1 MAGPTSARGA
11 GLFRLVSVVSVI
23 LLMVFFQLWLTTRIK
38 QKTHDRC
45 QPWVLVEIQLNNDKR
60 QRRR

>member
-1 MAGPTSARGA
+1 MAGPTSARGV
-11 GLFRLVSVVSVI
+11 GLFRLVSLVSVV
-23 LLMVFFQLWLTTRIK
+23 LLMCTFGCDRQSRIK

-45 QPWVLVEIQLNNDKR
+45 QPWVLVEILLNHNKR

>member
-1 MAGPTSARGA
+1 M
-11 GLFRLVSVVSVI
+11 F
-23 LLMVFFQLWLTTRIK
+23 WLRPVARIK